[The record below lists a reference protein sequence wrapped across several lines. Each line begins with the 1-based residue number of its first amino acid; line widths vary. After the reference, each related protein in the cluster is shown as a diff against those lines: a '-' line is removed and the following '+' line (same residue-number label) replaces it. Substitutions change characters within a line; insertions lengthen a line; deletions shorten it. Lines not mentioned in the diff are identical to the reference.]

1 MINFAHRGA
10 SEYAPENTVLSFSLG
25 LIMGA
30 NGIETD
36 VRKSKDGV
44 LYLYHD
50 DTIDRMTDGIGNVT
64 GRTYSELYKLN
75 VIKNGLTDKILSFE
89 NFLKAFSHQDIIFA
103 IETKEVGLEKELIEL
118 LDKYDMK
125 KKTTITSFEFES
137 IKNCKKIDPTYQV
150 GYLVEELNDKVIL
163 DLKSIGGE
171 EICPEAKLLTPEITN
186 NLKAQGL
193 RVRAWGIYGEQ
204 EMLHAIKCGVYGMT
218 VNFPDKL
225 KKYLDDNK

>member
-10 SEYAPENTVLSFSLG
+10 SEYAPENTILSFSLG

-30 NGIETD
+30 NGFETD
-36 VRKSKDGV
+36 VRKSTDGI

-50 DTIDRMTDGIGNVT
+50 DTVDRMTDGTGKVT

-75 VIKNGLTDKILSFE
+75 VIKNGLTDKILTFE

-137 IKNCKKIDPTYQV
+137 IKNSKKRLIF
-150 GYLVEELNDKVIL
+150 
-163 DLKSIGGE
+163 
-171 EICPEAKLLTPEITN
+171 
-186 NLKAQGL
+186 KA
-193 RVRAWGIYGEQ
+193 
-204 EMLHAIKCGVYGMT
+204 
-218 VNFPDKL
+218 
-225 KKYLDDNK
+225 